1 MVNIFPHFPNII
13 AKISERSD
21 GSMKLFN
28 GTDVNMENRDAFF
41 RKIGINPE
49 KVVGARIAHGTN
61 VAYVEDAS
69 LKIIPD
75 VDVLVSDKK
84 DLFLSVTIADC
95 IPIFFYESEK
105 NIIALAHA
113 GWRGVAG
120 EIIKKAASS
129 ILERGGAIA
138 NIHAALGPGIGA
150 CHFGVRDDAAREF
163 QYFPE
168 CIEKRNGELFIDLKA
183 VIKKQCD
190 ILGIKREAVSDIE
203 ECTFCQPEKYFSF
216 RRDKPEV
223 IEAMVA
229 VLGIK

>member
-84 DLFLSVTIADC
+84 DLFLLVTIADC
-95 IPIFFYESEK
+95 IPIFFYESGK

-120 EIIKKAASS
+120 EIAKKAVNS
-129 ILERGGAIA
+129 ILERGGVIT
-138 NIHAALGPGIGA
+138 NIHVALGPGIGV
-150 CHFGVRDDAAREF
+150 CHFEVREDAAKEF
-163 QYFPE
+163 KNYPD
-168 CIEKRNGELFIDLKA
+168 CIEKRDEKIFIDLKK
-183 VIKKQCD
+183 VLKKQCD
-190 ILGIKREAVSDIE
+190 MLGIKREAVSDIA
-203 ECTFCQPEKYFSF
+203 ECTFCQAEKYFSF

-223 IEAMVA
+223 IEAMAAGVG
-229 VLGIK
+229 VK